1 MNLNSLEMHEEK
13 YKSYLN
19 NQNAIS
25 LEANMNEINVIKKYL
40 IDNPIKCRKYN
51 YGLDSST

>member
-1 MNLNSLEMHEEK
+1 MHEEK

-25 LEANMNEINVIKKYL
+25 LETNINEINVIKKYL